1 MTTPTSKEMELIH
14 AYGWLMEKFRWMDEH
29 GKTRRDYQNA
39 LREIGDERH
48 RLHMRSRHG
57 KLRFVSSRTEGARR
71 GLRGLINTKP
81 QPY

>member
-1 MTTPTSKEMELIH
+1 
-14 AYGWLMEKFRWMDEH
+14 
-29 GKTRRDYQNA
+29 

-71 GLRGLINTKP
+71 GLRGLTNTKP

>member
-39 LREIGDERH
+39 LREIG
-48 RLHMRSRHG
+48 G
-57 KLRFVSSRTEGARR
+57 NPPVSAAAAVS
-71 GLRGLINTKP
+71 
-81 QPY
+81 

>member
-39 LREIGDERH
+39 LRENDPNQTLGDPIH
-48 RLHMRSRHG
+48 SI
-57 KLRFVSSRTEGARR
+57 VSSARVDSY
-71 GLRGLINTKP
+71 T
-81 QPY
+81 